1 MDLTRIHTCGRMTYH
16 LTERQT
22 PMDKTQQMLEMIKRV
37 VREQYPADIT
47 DDGYANIAEILNY
60 FMDGGDMEGLAED
73 YAHEGSI

>member
-1 MDLTRIHTCGRMTYH
+1 
-16 LTERQT
+16 
-22 PMDKTQQMLEMIKRV
+22 MDKTQQMLEMIERV